1 MGIQVK
7 EPFKIRPLQKGEEL
21 MQLDCPGCMV
31 WDYVNNPDNYEE
43 PVYCPDRIC
52 LGCFRKLSYRL
63 GEDPLSME
71 GWAIKDSMIVKV
83 DIKGR

>member
-1 MGIQVK
+1 M
-7 EPFKIRPLQKGEEL
+7 ETFKIKPQQGDEKLT
-21 MQLDCPGCMV
+21 QLDCPDCMV
-31 WDYVNNPDNYEE
+31 WDYVNNPTNYKAK
-43 PVYCPDRIC
+43 VYCPDRIC
-52 LGCFRKLSYRL
+52 WGCFRKLSYRL